1 MIAPGSAGPADQP
14 GSGFAEGQ
22 TTGRR
27 VVVFAEPD
35 GAADPA
41 ETLRSIAGVSEV
53 ASTRDFAGQAMDLS
67 QIQSAGATVFAELG
81 VAVVA
86 ADADQAAALEAAAS
100 AGGAI
105 LAVEPELVHHILADA
120 GDGIARSGRVAVDYV
135 RGYRDGVGDLSG
147 RIVPGTAGA
156 AGGLPAA
163 EITGYQD
170 TDRFTWGLQATEA
183 ATSSGS
189 GQGVKVAVL
198 DTGFDLTH
206 PDFTGRAVTA
216 QSFVAGA
223 SPQDGHGHGTH
234 CIGTSCGPETPAD
247 SRRYGI
253 GYEVGIFVGKVLDD
267 QGSGVD
273 QGILAGINWAVANG
287 CQVLSMSLGADVRRV
302 SRTYETVGR
311 RALAAGSLI
320 VAAAGNNA
328 RRDLGSFGFVG
339 VPANSPSIMA
349 VAAVD
354 SRLAIAYFSA
364 RSNPGRGGQIDVA
377 GPGVDV
383 YSSWPMPTRYNT
395 ISGTSMATPH
405 ASGIAALWCQAT
417 GRRAGDLWSTL
428 TQQARRLSLPSADV
442 GTGLVQAPQ

>member
-1 MIAPGSAGPADQP
+1 MIGPEGAGRAGQP
-14 GSGFAEGQ
+14 GAGFAEAQ

-53 ASTRDFAGQAMDLS
+53 ASTRDFAGQAMDLG

-86 ADADQAAALEAAAS
+86 ADADQVAALEAAAS
-100 AGGAI
+100 GREAI
-105 LAVEPELVHHILADA
+105 LAVEPELVHHVLADA
-120 GDGIARSGRVAVDYV
+120 GGGVSVDYV

-147 RIVPGTAGA
+147 RIVPGAAGA

-163 EITGYQD
+163 ETTGYQD
-170 TDRFTWGLQATEA
+170 TDRFTWGLQATEV
-183 ATSSGS
+183 ATSCRSGR
-189 GQGVKVAVL
+189 GVKVAVL
-198 DTGFDLTH
+198 DTGFDLAH
-206 PDFTGRAVTA
+206 PDFTGRAITA

-234 CIGTSCGPETPAD
+234 CIGTACGPEAPAA

-253 GYEVGIFVGKVLDD
+253 GYEADIFVGKVLDD
-267 QGSGVD
+267 TGSGVD
-273 QGILAGINWAVANG
+273 EGILAGINWAVASG
-287 CQVLSMSLGADVRRV
+287 CQVLSMSLGADVPRV
-302 SRTYETVGR
+302 SPIYETVGR

-328 RRDLGSFGFVG
+328 HRDQGDFGFVG

-354 SRLAIAYFSA
+354 SQLDIAYFSA
-364 RSNPGRGGQIDVA
+364 RSNPVRGGQVDVA
-377 GPGVDV
+377 GPGVHV
-383 YSSWPMPTRYNT
+383 YSSWPMPARYNT

-405 ASGIAALWCQAT
+405 ASGIAALWCQVT
-417 GRRAGDLWSTL
+417 GRRASDLWSTM
-428 TQQARRLSLPSADV
+428 TQQARRLSLPSVDV
-442 GTGLVQAPQ
+442 GAGLVRAPQ

>member
-1 MIAPGSAGPADQP
+1 MIAPEGAGPVDQP
-14 GSGFAEGQ
+14 GGELAEGQ

-41 ETLRSIAGVSEV
+41 DTLRSIAGVSEV
-53 ASTRDFAGQAMDLS
+53 ASTRDFAGQAMDLG
-67 QIQSAGATVFAELG
+67 QIQSAGATVFTELG

-86 ADADQAAALEAAAS
+86 ADADQAAALEAAA
-100 AGGAI
+100 ARGEI
-105 LAVEPELVHHILADA
+105 LAVELELVHHVLAGADGGVSR
-120 GDGIARSGRVAVDYV
+120 GDGVSVDYV

-147 RIVPGTAGA
+147 RIVPGAAGA
-156 AGGLPAA
+156 VRGLPAA
-163 EITGYQD
+163 EITSYQD
-170 TDRFTWGLQATEA
+170 TDRFTWGLQATEV
-183 ATSSGS
+183 ATSCRS

-198 DTGFDLTH
+198 DTGFDLAH
-206 PDFTGRAVTA
+206 PDFVGRAITA

-234 CIGTSCGPETPAD
+234 CIGTACGPETPTA

-253 GYEVGIFVGKVLDD
+253 GYEVDIFVGKVLDD
-267 QGSGVD
+267 QGSGFD

-302 SRTYETVGR
+302 SRLYETVGS

-328 RRDLGSFGFVG
+328 RRDLGNFGFVG

-354 SRLAIAYFSA
+354 SQLDIAYFSA
-364 RSNPGRGGQIDVA
+364 RSNPVRGGQVDIA

-417 GRRAGDLWSTL
+417 GRRSGDLWSTL

-442 GTGLVQAPQ
+442 GAGLVQAPQ